1 VDRLIAILGLS
12 ILIASCQ
19 NNAPVVVVSP
29 SPSPSPHA
37 AATDAVL
44 QSSEVPA
51 GLSPCLGSGP
61 IDVYITTLANADATL
76 PIAAGVA
83 GQWGRLRLAGAT
95 SGAISLFTSTPAACS
110 AELATTSNAK
120 SVAAFVAEFT
130 DSGQADRAWEAGI
143 FGFMPPAPGE
153 LPAGVTRGTGTG
165 LGLSSWTYDRSPV
178 HLASWHK
185 SVFVALVV
193 VSNLDAATFKAAT
206 TAIDARLS

>member
-1 VDRLIAILGLS
+1 VDRFIAILGLS

-61 IDVYITTLANADATL
+61 IDVYITTLANADANL
-76 PIAAGVA
+76 AARVA
-83 GQWGRLRLAGAT
+83 NQWEQLRVAGAT
-95 SGAISLFTSTPAACS
+95 SGATSLFTSTPAACTVD
-110 AELATTSNAK
+110 LAITSNAK

-130 DSGQADRAWEAGI
+130 DSGQADRAWEAGV
-143 FGFMPPAPGE
+143 FGFVPPAPGE

-193 VSNLDAATFKAAT
+193 VSNLDAATFKVAT

>member
-61 IDVYITTLANADATL
+61 IDVYITTLANADANL
-76 PIAAGVA
+76 AARVA
-83 GQWGRLRLAGAT
+83 NQWEQLRVAGAT
-95 SGAISLFTSTPAACS
+95 SGAISLFTSTPAACTV
-110 AELATTSNAK
+110 ELATTSTAK
-120 SVAAFVAEFT
+120 SVVAFVAEFT

>member
-1 VDRLIAILGLS
+1 MAILGFS

-19 NNAPVVVVSP
+19 NTTPVAVVTP

-61 IDVYITTLANADATL
+61 IDVYITTLMNAD
-76 PIAAGVA
+76 PILAARVA
-83 GQWGRLRLAGAT
+83 SQWQQLRVAGAT
-95 SGAISLFTSTPAACS
+95 SGAISLFTSTPAACN
-110 AELATTSNAK
+110 AELASTSNAK
-120 SVAAFVAEFT
+120 AIAAFVAEFT
-130 DSGQADRAWEAGI
+130 DSGQADRAWEGGV
-143 FGFMPPAPGE
+143 FGFMPPTPGE

-165 LGLSSWTYDRSPV
+165 LGLSSWTYDRPPV
-178 HLASWHK
+178 RLASWQK

-193 VSNLDAATFKAAT
+193 VTNLDAATFKT
-206 TAIDARLS
+206 TTSAIDARLN

>member
-19 NNAPVVVVSP
+19 SNTPVAVVSP

-44 QSSEVPA
+44 QSSEVPN

-61 IDVYITTLANADATL
+61 IDVYITTLANADANL
-76 PIAAGVA
+76 AARVA
-83 GQWGRLRLAGAT
+83 TQWEQLRVAGAT
-95 SGAISLFTSTPAACS
+95 SGAISLFASTPAACN
-110 AELATTSNAK
+110 AELATTSTSKAI
-120 SVAAFVAEFT
+120 AAFVAEFP
-130 DSGQADRAWEAGI
+130 DSGPADRAWEAGV

-165 LGLSSWTYDRSPV
+165 LGLSSWTYDRPPV

-193 VSNLDAATFKAAT
+193 VTNLDAAAFKSAT
-206 TAIDARLS
+206 TAIDARLN